1 MSFYP
6 GFSVPANAR
15 LFFDALLA
23 VLGWGA
29 VAVWVLRS
37 LSRRLAGGWTDE
49 EARWWRKG
57 LIFGF
62 GFGLFFVGTCI
73 PLTDW
78 LIVRLGLVER
88 LRPSLADPRVGHVP
102 TFLAMGCGL
111 WPILVLGITQLRRRS
126 DDQAL
131 NCRTRICI
139 GMGMGLGTGLI
150 EAALAHVFG
159 GRESGQLPLH
169 ALGVAIDTV
178 GCGVAAMF
186 VPPLPEKYPLKLFL
200 GPLWN
205 VLLVGLACILPYAG
219 FGVPG
224 GLVALITSAVILYR
238 CLQDFDL
245 P

>member
-1 MSFYP
+1 MSFYT

-29 VAVWVLRS
+29 FAVWLFQS
-37 LSRRLAGGWTDE
+37 MSRRFAGGWTDE

-57 LIFGF
+57 LLFGLGF
-62 GFGLFFVGTCI
+62 GVLFLVTCI

-78 LIVRLGLVER
+78 LIVRLGLAER
-88 LRPSLADPRVGHVP
+88 LRPSLTDPRVGHVP

-111 WPILVLGITQLRRRS
+111 WAILVLGITQLRRRS
-126 DDQAL
+126 DDPAL

-139 GMGMGLGTGLI
+139 GMGIGLGTGLT

-159 GRESGQLPLH
+159 GRESSQLPLH
-169 ALGVAIDTV
+169 ALGIAIDTV

-186 VPPLPEKYPLKLFL
+186 VPPLPEKVPLKLFL

-205 VLLVGLACILPYAG
+205 VLLVALACLLPYAV

-224 GLVALITSAVILYR
+224 GLVALISSAVVLYR
-238 CLQDFDL
+238 CLQDVDL

>member
-15 LFFDALLA
+15 LFFDALLV

-29 VAVWVLRS
+29 LAAWVFRS
-37 LSRRLAGGWTDE
+37 LSRRCAGGWTDE
-49 EARWWRKG
+49 EARWWCRG
-57 LIFGF
+57 LIVGLC
-62 GFGLFFVGTCI
+62 FGLFFVGTCI

-111 WPILVLGITQLRRRS
+111 WPILVLGITQFRRRS
-126 DDQAL
+126 DDPAL

-139 GMGMGLGTGLI
+139 GMGIGLGTGLI

-159 GRESGQLPLH
+159 GRESSQLPLH
-169 ALGVAIDTV
+169 ALGIAIDTV

-186 VPPLPEKYPLKLFL
+186 VPPLPEKVPLKLFL

-205 VLLVGLACILPYAG
+205 VLLVAAVFLAPYCF

-224 GLVALITSAVILYR
+224 GLVALITSAVVLYR

>member
-37 LSRRLAGGWTDE
+37 ISRRCAGGWTDE
-49 EARWWRKG
+49 EAHWWRKG
-57 LIFGF
+57 LLFGL
-62 GFGLFFVGTCI
+62 GFGLLFVSTCI

-88 LRPSLADPRVGHVP
+88 LRPSLTDPRVGHVP
-102 TFLAMGCGL
+102 TFLAITCGL

-139 GMGMGLGTGLI
+139 GMGMGLGTGI
-150 EAALAHVFG
+150 TEAALAHLFG
-159 GRESGQLPLH
+159 GRESGQLPLL
-169 ALGVAIDTV
+169 ALGVAIDMV

-186 VPPLPEKYPLKLFL
+186 VPPLPEKHPLKLFL
-200 GPLWN
+200 GPFWN
-205 VLLVGLACILPYAG
+205 ASLVAAVCLAPYAV

-224 GLVALITSAVILYR
+224 GLVALITSAVVLYR
-238 CLQDFDL
+238 CLQDLDL